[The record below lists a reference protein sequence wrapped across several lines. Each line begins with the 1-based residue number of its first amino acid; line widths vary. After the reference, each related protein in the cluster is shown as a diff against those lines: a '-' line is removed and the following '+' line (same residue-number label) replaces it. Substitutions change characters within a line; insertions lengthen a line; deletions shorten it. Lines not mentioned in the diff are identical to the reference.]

1 MRIIFNTFSQC
12 GTGKAHNEDAVF
24 ASMARSIYRSHTFS
38 RWRQDYVALCANA
51 CKVSRRAGGADDF
64 SVIVLSLQ

>member
-1 MRIIFNTFSQC
+1 LTVKCF
-12 GTGKAHNEDAVF
+12 KAVF

-38 RWRQDYVALCANA
+38 QWRQDYVTLSANA
-51 CKVSRRAGGADDF
+51 CKASRRAGGADDF